1 MAYLRINN
9 PYAMKMINY
18 RMGNDK
24 TSICSMN
31 IYLAADMRADLSLL
45 ATAKAT
51 SDKIG
56 CVLPYNTVLYFF
68 YIKHAK
74 NKLLNLNCFMFMI
87 TTLSN
92 THLRS
97 HFEGYANGNLFF
109 FIFSSL

>member
-1 MAYLRINN
+1 MT
-9 PYAMKMINY
+9 KQV
-18 RMGNDK
+18 
-24 TSICSMN
+24 CSMN

-68 YIKHAK
+68 YIKHVK

-97 HFEGYANGNLFF
+97 HFEGYTNDNLVF

>member
-24 TSICSMN
+24 TSICNMN

-68 YIKHAK
+68 LHQT
-74 NKLLNLNCFMFMI
+74 C
-87 TTLSN
+87 
-92 THLRS
+92 
-97 HFEGYANGNLFF
+97 
-109 FIFSSL
+109 